1 MFQYIKGIFAIF
13 SGFIKERKMDLKER
27 VKELCKN
34 SNISMNQL
42 EQELGFGKGY
52 ISKLGKSTPNTAKIQ
67 QLANRLGVSVDYLM
81 SGNDSEYY
89 YTNEETR
96 KIAQEVF
103 ENPDLRSLFHA
114 ARDLP
119 PERLKAHIDF
129 IQSLKKQEEK
139 HNDEGC

>member
-1 MFQYIKGIFAIF
+1 
-13 SGFIKERKMDLKER
+13 MDLKER
-27 VKELCKN
+27 IKELCKKN
-34 SNISMNQL
+34 NISMNQL

-52 ISKLGKSTPNTAKIQ
+52 ISKLGKSTPNATKIQ
-67 QLANRLGVSVDYLM
+67 QLANRLGVTVDYLM
-81 SGNDSEYY
+81 NGTTDGDDNEHY

-96 KIAQEVF
+96 EIAQEIF

-114 ARDLP
+114 AKDLT

-129 IQSLKKQEEK
+129 MQSLKQQEEK

>member
-1 MFQYIKGIFAIF
+1 
-13 SGFIKERKMDLKER
+13 MDLKER
-27 VKELCKN
+27 IKELCKN

-52 ISKLGKSTPNTAKIQ
+52 ISKLGKSTPNTTKIQ

-81 SGNDSEYY
+81 TGNAEDDSEYY

-114 ARDLP
+114 AKDLP

>member
-1 MFQYIKGIFAIF
+1 MYEIFLKLLEKRGVTAYRVSKATGIAGSTFTDWKT
-13 SGFIKERKMDLKER
+13 GR
-27 VKELCKN
+27 
-34 SNISMNQL
+34 
-42 EQELGFGKGY
+42 
-52 ISKLGKSTPNTAKIQ
+52 STPKQDKLQKI
-67 QLANRLGVSVDYLM
+67 ADYFGVTVDYLM
-81 SGNDSEYY
+81 TGNTEDDSEYY

-103 ENPDLRSLFHA
+103 ENPDLRSLFHVA
-114 ARDLP
+114 KDLP

>member
-1 MFQYIKGIFAIF
+1 
-13 SGFIKERKMDLKER
+13 MDLKER